1 MLAKD
6 HRIRRPAQFA
16 ALIRAGRRGASRW
29 AVVYVQPTVG
39 PWRAGTV
46 VSKAVGNSVERHR
59 VVRRLRAI
67 AAARLP
73 GIDPSLDVVVRA
85 LPGAAHATYAQLDDA
100 VCRALAKALR

>member
-1 MLAKD
+1 
-6 HRIRRPAQFA
+6 
-16 ALIRAGRRGASRW
+16 
-29 AVVYVQPTVG
+29 
-39 PWRAGTV
+39 
-46 VSKAVGNSVERHR
+46 VERHR